1 MAPFRSWSSWTPV
14 PDGTRPWAH
23 RPPAVRSLPPPRP
36 PPARAEAA
44 PKRRQHRSG
53 GSTEAEAAPRR
64 PASCAVRV
72 SRGSARPW
80 RSRPPRDRLRRPAR
94 RRSRRRCGGARF
106 SSARAALTP
115 DDVRARSRDDT
126 RGHSEPVRR
135 GALHLRALLD
145 TELPGGPSGGHS
157 AQHRHGRSRA
167 GEPWAGGRKE
177 RRGDGRS
184 GTRTGPGRG
193 GRGSPGV
200 GAQLSSV
207 QGDMTAAV
215 PLPVHP
221 RAAARRVA
229 EAVRLRPG

>member
-1 MAPFRSWSSWTPV
+1 MAPFRSWSSWTPA

-23 RPPAVRSLPPPRP
+23 RPPAVRSPPPPRP

-44 PKRRQHRSG
+44 PKRRQHRG
-53 GSTEAEAAPRR
+53 GRR
-64 PASCAVRV
+64 AVRV

-115 DDVRARSRDDT
+115 DDVRARSREDM

-145 TELPGGPSGGHS
+145 TELPGGPSGGHL

-177 RRGDGRS
+177 RRGDARS